1 MPSRY
6 ETTRELRELQ
16 IKRMFLGECAPN
28 EREEN
33 ILQRTFSS
41 TSSTTFTK
49 TGVVQAKGRASH
61 EQGWSE
67 NAQTQSAASERVA
80 HTSKC
85 KRQLRAACA
94 GFVLITG
101 VVSLSGCG
109 EASSGYDYETASH
122 HVPAKLEPIK
132 GTDVQRVIFDAEAA
146 KRVGLKTAPIRQY
159 GRKEI
164 MPYAALIYD
173 AEGDTYAYT
182 APEPLT
188 YVRQQISVDHYDG
201 DSVVL
206 SDGPPAGTE
215 VVTVG
220 VDEVYGTEF
229 EVEE

>member
-1 MPSRY
+1 MQTKGCAPLELGGLKMLRRNARRVRGLP
-6 ETTRELRELQ
+6 TTR
-16 IKRMFLGECAPN
+16 
-28 EREEN
+28 
-33 ILQRTFSS
+33 
-41 TSSTTFTK
+41 
-49 TGVVQAKGRASH
+49 
-61 EQGWSE
+61 
-67 NAQTQSAASERVA
+67 
-80 HTSKC
+80 KC
-85 KRQLRAACA
+85 RRQLRAACA
-94 GFVLITG
+94 GLVLIAG
-101 VVSLSGCG
+101 VVSLSACS
-109 EASSGYDYETASH
+109 EASSGYDYETATH

-146 KRVGLKTAPIRQY
+146 KRVGLKTTPIRQD

-182 APEPLT
+182 APGPLT
-188 YVRQQISVDHYDG
+188 YVRQQINIDHYDG

-206 SDGPPAGTE
+206 SGGPPVGTE

>member
-1 MPSRY
+1 MLRRTPRRVRGLP
-6 ETTRELRELQ
+6 TTR
-16 IKRMFLGECAPN
+16 
-28 EREEN
+28 
-33 ILQRTFSS
+33 
-41 TSSTTFTK
+41 
-49 TGVVQAKGRASH
+49 
-61 EQGWSE
+61 
-67 NAQTQSAASERVA
+67 
-80 HTSKC
+80 KC
-85 KRQLRAACA
+85 RRQLRAACA
-94 GFVLITG
+94 GLVLIAG
-101 VVSLSGCG
+101 VVSLSACSG

-146 KRVGLKTAPIRQY
+146 ERVGLKMAPIRQN
-159 GRKEI
+159 GQGKI

-173 AEGDTYAYT
+173 AEGKTYAYT

-188 YVRQQISVDHYDG
+188 YVRQEIEIDHYDG

-206 SDGPPAGTE
+206 SDGPPTGTE